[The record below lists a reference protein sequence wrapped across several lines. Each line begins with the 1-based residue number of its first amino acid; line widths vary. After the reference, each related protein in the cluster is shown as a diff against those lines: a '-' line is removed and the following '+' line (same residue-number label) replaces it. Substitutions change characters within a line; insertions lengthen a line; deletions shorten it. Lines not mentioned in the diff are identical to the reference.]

1 MADVEPIHPSSSG
14 PHPSEEASALPDRTG
29 KPLVRNP
36 LSVEVSWRLMPPLL
50 AGVAVVLLGEPTA
63 WSLAAGLL
71 LVAAGEGVRLWAA
84 GHLYKTRELVTSG
97 PYAWVRHPLYAGT
110 LLVGC
115 GFLVAASGAVT
126 GVGIPLYLLFFFGYY
141 LPYKTR
147 KEDGRLLRRHPEYR
161 RYRSEVP
168 SLVPWRGRWDPTGP
182 ARRRRWSLAQVRDND
197 EVGTALLVA
206 SVALVFA
213 LDVVA

>member
-1 MADVEPIHPSSSG
+1 MADVEPLRSSSSDPG
-14 PHPSEEASALPDRTG
+14 APEGSGSADRG
-29 KPLVRNP
+29 EKPLVRNP
-36 LSVEVSWRLMPPLL
+36 LSVELSPRLLAPLL
-50 AGVAVVLLGEPTA
+50 AGVVVVLLGDPTA
-63 WSLAAGLL
+63 WSLAFGLL

-84 GHLYKTRELVTSG
+84 GHLFKTRELVTSG

-126 GVGIPLYLLFFFGYY
+126 RIGVPLYLLFFFGYY

-147 KEDGRLLRRHPEYR
+147 KEDGRLLRRHPEYE
-161 RYRSEVP
+161 RYRKAVP
-168 SLVPWRGRWDPTGP
+168 SIVPWRGRWEPTSP
-182 ARRRRWSLAQVRDND
+182 VRRRRWSLAQLRDND
-197 EVGTALLVA
+197 EVGTALFVA

-213 LDVVA
+213 LDVVS